1 MISAAAS
8 AVSAIPAKPD
18 ELTTAF
24 LEEILRSAES
34 GASVESFEWKALEKG
49 VLSEVVSISVQV
61 KDNARGAIVQ
71 REYVGKFLRPE
82 FPFKS
87 MFKVESNFYTKFAHE
102 DQKEEAAAFPF
113 AMPAAVF
120 TSSVLIILER
130 VSSVTT
136 YSCVEGCPSG
146 EISHLVERL
155 ARMHAQYWEY
165 NGTGLAELAGI
176 GSQLSGD
183 EKRLQFPGC
192 WASYLDDI
200 PLDESDKQRLQA
212 FCERLSAKP
221 EQMARIHDAVAE
233 GPSALIHGDFHV
245 ANMLFASDPS
255 SDVTWLLDWAT
266 CGRGNPMRDLA
277 FFFIV
282 SVTSED
288 RRQHERVCLQL
299 YHATM
304 AALEQSALTL
314 DDWTQQYRICVLNQ
328 FLILAVY
335 DSLSKSLANN
345 ANNDKLRQELHA
357 HFREVNYRACLCVLD
372 NCLDL
377 ELSCS

>member
-1 MISAAAS
+1 MTSAS
-8 AVSAIPAKPD
+8 ASAGSAIPARPD

-24 LEEILRSAES
+24 LEEILHSAES

-49 VLSEVVSISVQV
+49 VLSEVVGISVRLKNNV
-61 KDNARGAIVQ
+61 SGVIAE
-71 REYVGKFLRPE
+71 REFVGKFLRPE

-87 MFKVESNFYTKFAHE
+87 MFEVESHFYTKFAHTTP
-102 DQKEEAAAFPF
+102 KEEAGTAEFPF

-130 VSSVTT
+130 VSSVAT

-146 EISHLVERL
+146 EIRRLVERL

-183 EKRLQFPGC
+183 EKQLQFPGS

-200 PLDESDKQRLQA
+200 PLEQSDKQRLQA

-221 EQMARIHDAVAE
+221 EQLKRVHDAVAG

-255 SDVTWLLDWAT
+255 SDATWLLDWAT

-288 RRQHERVCLQL
+288 RSEQERTCLQL
-299 YHATM
+299 YHDTM
-304 AALEQSALTL
+304 AAAGQSALTL

-335 DSLSKSLANN
+335 DSLSKSLADN

-372 NCLDL
+372 NCLNL
-377 ELSCS
+377 EL